1 MIIFTFYLLCIPYV
15 YNYNAKT
22 IHYLLLF
29 ILYFVHIV
37 VFLFP
42 GAFTINKLYADVNIN
57 VCIKT
62 SYII

>member
-1 MIIFTFYLLCIPYV
+1 ML
-15 YNYNAKT
+15 KT

-29 ILYFVHIV
+29 ILYFIHIV
-37 VFLFP
+37 VFLLP
-42 GAFTINKLYADVNIN
+42 EAFAINKLYADANIN